1 MAVEKMRFINIAGRI
16 ADMDD
21 FVVKAIV
28 PFDIQ
33 LENAM
38 NILDSVK
45 GMEPFIDENPYE
57 ELYQKITNLVEVLG
71 KKIQYD
77 PKKIPKTITIDALKS
92 EIKEYEHQLEHIQGT
107 GKALRETLEYKK
119 KLRRQVIPLKNL
131 EVQVDKLF
139 HFKFMCFRFGKMP
152 KDGFEKLAKYIEN
165 IDTITY
171 KISEEEDSVYVMYFT
186 PHSQVGNMDSLF
198 ASLFF
203 ERIWIS
209 DEVKGLPKDVLQQ
222 LNVEIADLENK
233 LYMLQRDSKEY
244 VQRHFNR
251 LEELYHFTMQ
261 LNEVY
266 NVRQYALHSQEAF
279 YLTGWIPLSQVE
291 ELKEMVE
298 DIGNI
303 SCIIEDD
310 DIIKKVAPPTRL
322 KNPKFF
328 QPFETLVKMYG
339 IPGYNEL
346 DPTIFVAITYLVFF
360 GIMFGD
366 VGQGLVIAGA
376 SYWFYRKS
384 QNMLG
389 KIGVYIG
396 CVSTIAGVFYGSLF
410 GNEEILRE
418 TLPFIPMINP
428 MDYKIPVLGVTVI
441 LGIGLL
447 IIAMIF
453 NIINGYK
460 QGNYAKM
467 LFDRNGVAG
476 LVFYL
481 TLLYLVFSIAM
492 KIPYSMTMIVFFL
505 GAPLMIIFFE
515 RPLSNWIRRKQQI
528 FPTDKSGFI
537 IEMAFEIIEMLLS
550 ILSNS
555 LSFMRV
561 GAFALNHVGFFMAFH
576 ALADIVGGTGSLVVM
591 IFGNILIIVLEG
603 LIVAIQGIRLEY
615 YELFSKF
622 FVGNGTE
629 FKPFKIKGKQ

>member
-389 KIGVYIG
+389 KIGIYIG

-418 TLPFIPMINP
+418 ALPFIPMINP